1 MTPLD
6 PTRLTDAEINRQ
18 FMPRLA
24 VPDHETWLAAHAE
37 LSETARRTLPCQLDI
52 AYGGTPLQRLDI
64 FPAAGHA
71 PAPTQVFFHGGYWRA
86 LDKSTYSFLALSMA
100 PAGIAT
106 VLVNYD
112 LCPAVT
118 LDDIVAQ
125 TMASLAWVHRNGAA
139 HGCDPARLYVSGN
152 SAGAHLAAMALAQDW
167 RARGLPAD
175 LVKGACCITGIYDL
189 APVLR
194 IDANA
199 EIRLRPEMVARNS
212 PLSLPLPAKPPV
224 IVAVGADET
233 PLWIKQSTDYAAM
246 LRAQGVAT
254 ELMIV
259 PGAHHF
265 SITRSLAD
273 PEGVLPQA
281 MRRQMGM
288 SGSRP

>member
-1 MTPLD
+1 MD
-6 PTRLTDAEINRQ
+6 HSQLTATEINRQ

-24 VPDHETWLAAHAE
+24 VPDHEAWLVAHAE
-37 LSETARRTLPCQLDI
+37 LSETARRTLPCHLDI
-52 AYGGTPLQRLDI
+52 AYGDAALQKLDI
-64 FPAAGHA
+64 FPAARA
-71 PAPTQVFFHGGYWRA
+71 PAPVQVFFHGGYWRA
-86 LDKSTYSFLALSMA
+86 LDKSTYSFMALSMA

-118 LDDIVAQ
+118 LDDIVGQ
-125 TMASLAWVHRNGAA
+125 TIAAIAWVYRNGAA
-139 HGCDPARLYVSGN
+139 HGCDPERLCVSGN

-199 EIRLRPEMVARNS
+199 EIRLKPEMVARNS
-212 PLSLPLPAKPPV
+212 PLALPLPAKPPV

-246 LRAQGVAT
+246 LRAQRVAT
-254 ELMIV
+254 ELMII
-259 PGAHHF
+259 PDAHHF
-265 SITRSLAD
+265 SITRSLGD
-273 PEGVLPQA
+273 PEGVLPMA
-281 MRRQMGM
+281 IRRQMGV
-288 SGSRP
+288 

>member
-1 MTPLD
+1 MNDADLS
-6 PTRLTDAEINRQ
+6 DAEINRQ

-24 VPDHETWLAAHAE
+24 VPDHESWLAAHAE
-37 LSETARRTLPCQLDI
+37 LSEVARQTIPCQLDI
-52 AYGGTPLQRLDI
+52 PYGETPLQKLDI
-64 FPAAGHA
+64 FPAGRA
-71 PAPTQVFFHGGYWRA
+71 PAPVQVYFHGGYWRA
-86 LDKSTYSFLALSMA
+86 LDKSTYSFMALSMA
-100 PAGIAT
+100 PSGIAT

-118 LDDIVAQ
+118 LDDIVGQ
-125 TMASLAWVHRNGAA
+125 TIAAVAWVYRNGADY
-139 HGCDPARLYVSGN
+139 GCDPRRLYVSGN

-167 RARGLPAD
+167 KTRGLPAD
-175 LVKGACCITGIYDL
+175 IIKGACCITGIYDL

-199 EIRLRPEMVARNS
+199 EIRLRPDMVARNS

-246 LRAQGVAT
+246 LRAQDVAT
-254 ELMIV
+254 ELMII
-259 PGAHHF
+259 PGVHHF

-273 PEGVLPQA
+273 PAGVLPRA
-281 MRRQMGM
+281 MRKQMGV
-288 SGSRP
+288 

>member
-1 MTPLD
+1 MNDADLS
-6 PTRLTDAEINRQ
+6 DAEINRQ

-24 VPDHETWLAAHAE
+24 VPDHESWLAAHAE
-37 LSETARRTLPCQLDI
+37 LSEIARQTIPCHLDI
-52 AYGGTPLQRLDI
+52 PYGETPLQKLDI
-64 FPAAGHA
+64 FPAVRA
-71 PAPTQVFFHGGYWRA
+71 PAPVQVYFHGGYWRA
-86 LDKSTYSFLALSMA
+86 LDKSAYRFMALSMA
-100 PAGIAT
+100 PSGIAT

-118 LDDIVAQ
+118 LDDIVGQ
-125 TMASLAWVHRNGAA
+125 TIAAVAWVYRHGVDY
-139 HGCDPARLYVSGN
+139 GCDPRRLYVSGN

-167 RARGLPAD
+167 KAGGLPAD
-175 LVKGACCITGIYDL
+175 LIKGACCITGIYDI

-199 EIRLRPEMVARNS
+199 EIRLKPEMVARNS
-212 PLSLPLPAKPPV
+212 PLFLPLPSKPPV

-246 LRAQGVAT
+246 LRAHGVAA

-259 PGAHHF
+259 PGVHHF
-265 SITRSLAD
+265 SVTRSLAD

-281 MRRQMGM
+281 IRRQIL
-288 SGSRP
+288 R

>member
-1 MTPLD
+1 MDPAPLS
-6 PTRLTDAEINRQ
+6 DAEINRQ

-24 VPDHETWLAAHAE
+24 VPDHETWLAAHAAM
-37 LSETARRTLPCQLDI
+37 SEAARHTLPCRLDLP
-52 AYGGTPLQRLDI
+52 YGDTALQRLDI
-64 FPAAGHA
+64 FPAARA
-71 PAPTQVFFHGGYWRA
+71 PAPVQVYFHGGYWRA
-86 LDKSTYSFLALSMA
+86 LDKSAYSFMARSMA

-125 TMASLAWVHRNGAA
+125 TIAAIAWVYRNGAA
-139 HGCDPARLYVSGN
+139 YGCDPERLYVSGN

-194 IDANA
+194 IEANA
-199 EIRLRPEMVARNS
+199 EIRLQPDMVARNS
-212 PLSLPLPAKPPV
+212 PLALPLPTRPPV

-233 PLWIKQSTDYAAM
+233 PLWIKQSTDYSAM
-246 LRAQGVAT
+246 LRANGVAT
-254 ELMIV
+254 ELMII

-265 SITRSLAD
+265 SITRSLGD
-273 PEGVLPQA
+273 PEGVLPTA
-281 MRRQMGM
+281 IRRQMGV
-288 SGSRP
+288 

>member
-1 MTPLD
+1 MNDTPLS
-6 PTRLTDAEINRQ
+6 DAEINRQ

-37 LSETARRTLPCQLDI
+37 LSETARRTLPCHLDI
-52 AYGGTPLQRLDI
+52 AYGDTPLQSLDI
-64 FPAAGHA
+64 FPTGVRA
-71 PAPTQVFFHGGYWRA
+71 PAPVQVFFHGGYWRA
-86 LDKSTYSFLALSMA
+86 LDKSTYSFMAFSMA
-100 PAGIAT
+100 PAGI

-118 LDDIVAQ
+118 LDDIVRQ
-125 TMASLAWVHRNGAA
+125 TVASVAWVYRNGAA
-139 HGCDPARLYVSGN
+139 HGCDPERLYVSGN

-175 LVKGACCITGIYDL
+175 LIKGACCINGIYDL

-199 EIRLRPEMVARNS
+199 EIRLKPEMVARNS

-224 IVAVGADET
+224 IVAVGAEET

-246 LRAQGVAT
+246 LRTQGVAT
-254 ELMIV
+254 ELMII

-265 SITRSLAD
+265 SITRSLAA
-273 PEGVLPQA
+273 PAGVLPRA
-281 MRRQMGM
+281 IRRQMG
-288 SGSRP
+288 SAASAN

>member
-1 MTPLD
+1 MNDSPLS
-6 PTRLTDAEINRQ
+6 DAEINRQ

-24 VPDHETWLAAHAE
+24 VPDHETWLAGHAAQ
-37 LSETARRTLPCQLDI
+37 SETARRTLPCQLDI
-52 AYGGTPLQRLDI
+52 PYGGTPLQKLDI
-64 FPAAGHA
+64 FPATGRTPA
-71 PAPTQVFFHGGYWRA
+71 PAQVFFHGGYWRA
-86 LDKSTYSFLALSMA
+86 LDKSTYSFMALSMA

-118 LDDIVAQ
+118 LDDIVSQ
-125 TMASLAWVHRNGAA
+125 TIAALAWVYRNGAA
-139 HGCDPARLYVSGN
+139 YGCDPQRLYVSGN

-175 LVKGACCITGIYDL
+175 LIKGACCITGIYDVT
-189 APVLR
+189 PVLR

-199 EIRLRPEMVARNS
+199 EIRLKPEMVAPNS

-254 ELMIV
+254 ELMII
-259 PGAHHF
+259 PGTHHF
-265 SITRSLAD
+265 SITRSLGD
-273 PEGVLPQA
+273 PDGVLPRA
-281 MRRQMGM
+281 MRRQMGADT
-288 SGSRP
+288 

>member
-1 MTPLD
+1 MNDSPLS
-6 PTRLTDAEINRQ
+6 DAEINRQ

-24 VPDHETWLAAHAE
+24 VPDHEAWLAAHAE
-37 LSETARRTLPCQLDI
+37 LSEVARRTLPCQLDVP
-52 AYGGTPLQRLDI
+52 YGDTPLQALDI
-64 FPAAGHA
+64 FPAARA
-71 PAPTQVFFHGGYWRA
+71 PAPVQVYFHGGYWRA
-86 LDKSTYSFLALSMA
+86 LDKSTYRFMALSMA

-112 LCPAVT
+112 LCPAVS
-118 LDDIVAQ
+118 LDEVVRQ
-125 TMASLAWVHRNGAA
+125 SLAAVAWVGRNGATY
-139 HGCDPARLYVSGN
+139 GCDPRRLHVSGN

-167 RARGLPAD
+167 RAHGLPAD
-175 LVKGACCITGIYDL
+175 LIKGACCITGIYDL

-246 LRAQGVAT
+246 LRANGVAT
-254 ELMIV
+254 ELMVI
-259 PGAHHF
+259 PGTHHF

-273 PEGVLPQA
+273 PEGALPKA
-281 MRRQMGM
+281 IRRQMGV
-288 SGSRP
+288 

>member
-1 MTPLD
+1 MNYAELSE
-6 PTRLTDAEINRQ
+6 AEINRQ

-24 VPDHETWLAAHAE
+24 VPDHEAWLAADAE
-37 LSETARRTLPCQLDI
+37 LSEAATRRLRCHLDI
-52 AYGGTPLQRLDI
+52 AYGETPLQKLDI
-64 FPAAGHA
+64 FPAARA
-71 PAPTQVFFHGGYWRA
+71 PAPVQVFFHGGYWRA
-86 LDKSTYSFLALSMA
+86 LDKSTYRFIALSLA

-118 LDDIVAQ
+118 LDDIVGQ
-125 TMASLAWVHRNGAA
+125 TIASLAWVYRNGAA
-139 HGCDPARLYVSGN
+139 YGCDPQRLYVSGN

-167 RARGLPAD
+167 SAQGLPVD

-199 EIRLRPEMVARNS
+199 EIRLKPAMVARNS
-212 PLSLPLPAKPPV
+212 PLSLPLPAQPPV

-246 LRAQGVAT
+246 LRAQGVPT
-254 ELMIV
+254 ELMII
-259 PGAHHF
+259 PGVHHF

-273 PEGVLPQA
+273 PAGVLPKA
-281 MRRQMGM
+281 IRRQIGD
-288 SGSRP
+288 

>member
-1 MTPLD
+1 MNDADLS
-6 PTRLTDAEINRQ
+6 DAEINRQ

-24 VPDHETWLAAHAE
+24 VPDHESWLAAHAE
-37 LSETARRTLPCQLDI
+37 LSEIARRTLPCHLDI
-52 AYGGTPLQRLDI
+52 PYGETPLQKLDI
-64 FPAAGHA
+64 FPAVRA
-71 PAPTQVFFHGGYWRA
+71 PAPVQVYFHGGYWRA
-86 LDKSTYSFLALSMA
+86 LDKSTYRFMALSMA
-100 PAGIAT
+100 PSGIAT

-118 LDDIVAQ
+118 LDDIVGQ
-125 TMASLAWVHRNGAA
+125 TIAAVAWVYRHGADY
-139 HGCDPARLYVSGN
+139 GCDPERLYVSGN

-167 RARGLPAD
+167 RAQGLPAD
-175 LVKGACCITGIYDL
+175 LIKGACCITGIYDL

-199 EIRLRPEMVARNS
+199 EIRLQPDMVARNS

-246 LRAQGVAT
+246 LGAHGVAT
-254 ELMIV
+254 ELMII

-273 PEGVLPQA
+273 PEGVLPLA
-281 MRRQMGM
+281 IRRQMGV
-288 SGSRP
+288 

>member
-1 MTPLD
+1 MNYSELSD
-6 PTRLTDAEINRQ
+6 SEINRQ

-24 VPDHETWLAAHAE
+24 VADYESWLAADAE
-37 LSETARRTLPCQLDI
+37 LSETARRTLPCHLDI
-52 AYGGTPLQRLDI
+52 TYGDTALQRLDI
-64 FPAAGHA
+64 FPPARA
-71 PAPTQVFFHGGYWRA
+71 PAPVQVFFHGGYWRA
-86 LDKSTYSFLALSMA
+86 LDKSTYRLIALSLA

-118 LDDIVAQ
+118 LDDIVGQ

-139 HGCDPARLYVSGN
+139 YGCDPARLYVSGN

-167 RARGLPAD
+167 RAQGLPGD
-175 LVKGACCITGIYDL
+175 LIKGACCITGIYDI

-199 EIRLRPEMVARNS
+199 EIRLKPEMVARNS
-212 PLSLPLPAKPPV
+212 PLSLPLPARPPV

-233 PLWIKQSTDYAAM
+233 PLWIKQSTDYAEM
-246 LRAQGVAT
+246 LRANGVAA
-254 ELMIV
+254 ELMIIPRV
-259 PGAHHF
+259 HHF

-273 PEGVLPQA
+273 PEGVLPHA

>member
-1 MTPLD
+1 MNHADLS
-6 PTRLTDAEINRQ
+6 DAEINRQ

-24 VPDHETWLAAHAE
+24 VPDHEAWLAAHAE
-37 LSETARRTLPCQLDI
+37 LSETAKRTLPCHLDLP
-52 AYGGTPLQRLDI
+52 YGDTALQKLDI
-64 FPAAGHA
+64 FPAARG
-71 PAPTQVFFHGGYWRA
+71 PAPVQVFFHGGYWRA
-86 LDKSTYSFLALSMA
+86 LDKSTYRFVALSLA

-118 LDDIVAQ
+118 LDDIVSQ
-125 TMASLAWVHRNGAA
+125 TIASLAWVYRNGATY
-139 HGCDPARLYVSGN
+139 GCDPRRLYVSGN
-152 SAGAHLAAMALAQDW
+152 SAGAHLAAMAVAQDW
-167 RARGLPAD
+167 TTAGLPAD

-199 EIRLRPEMVARNS
+199 EIRLKPDMVARNS
-212 PLSLPLPAKPPV
+212 PLSLPLPMKPPV

-246 LRAQGVAT
+246 LRAHAVPT
-254 ELMIV
+254 ELMII

-273 PEGVLPQA
+273 PEGVLPKA
-281 MRRQMGM
+281 IRRQVGV
-288 SGSRP
+288 

>member
-1 MTPLD
+1 MDYTQLS
-6 PTRLTDAEINRQ
+6 DAEINRQ

-24 VPDHETWLAAHAE
+24 VPDHEAWLADHAA
-37 LSETARRTLPCQLDI
+37 LSETARRTLPCHLDV
-52 AYGGTPLQRLDI
+52 AYGDTALQRLDI
-64 FPAAGHA
+64 FPAVRG
-71 PAPTQVFFHGGYWRA
+71 PAPVLVYFHGGYWRA
-86 LDKSTYSFLALSMA
+86 LDKSTYSLLALSLA

-118 LDDIVAQ
+118 LDDIVGQ
-125 TMASLAWVHRNGAA
+125 TIASLAWTYRNGAA
-139 HGCDPARLYVSGN
+139 YGCDPQRLYVSGN
-152 SAGAHLAAMALAQDW
+152 SAGAHLAAMALAQAW
-167 RARGLPAD
+167 SARGLPTD

-199 EIRLRPEMVARNS
+199 EIRLEPDMVARNS

-224 IVAVGADET
+224 IVAVGGDET

-246 LRAQGVAT
+246 LRGHGVPT

-259 PGAHHF
+259 PGTHHF
-265 SITRSLAD
+265 SVTRSLAD
-273 PEGVLPQA
+273 PEGALPKA
-281 MRRQMGM
+281 IRRQIGV
-288 SGSRP
+288 

>member
-1 MTPLD
+1 MSYAEPSDL
-6 PTRLTDAEINRQ
+6 EINRQ

-24 VPDHETWLAAHAE
+24 VPDHEAWLAADAE
-37 LSETARRTLPCQLDI
+37 LSEIAKRTLACHLDVS
-52 AYGGTPLQRLDI
+52 YGDTALQKLDI
-64 FPAAGHA
+64 FPAARA
-71 PAPTQVFFHGGYWRA
+71 PAPVQVFFHGGYWRA
-86 LDKSTYSFLALSMA
+86 LDKSTYRFIALSLA

-118 LDDIVAQ
+118 LDDIVGQ
-125 TMASLAWVHRNGAA
+125 TVASLAWVYRNGAA
-139 HGCDPARLYVSGN
+139 YGCVPQRLYVSGN
-152 SAGAHLAAMALAQDW
+152 SAGAHLAAMTLAQDW
-167 RARGLPAD
+167 TAHGLPAD

-199 EIRLRPEMVARNS
+199 EIRLRPDMVARNS
-212 PLSLPLPAKPPV
+212 PLSLPLPARPPV

-246 LRAQGVAT
+246 LRAHGVPT
-254 ELMIV
+254 ELMII
-259 PGAHHF
+259 PGVHHF

-273 PEGVLPQA
+273 PGGVLPTA
-281 MRRQMGM
+281 VRRQIGV
-288 SGSRP
+288 

>member
-6 PTRLTDAEINRQ
+6 PARLSDAEINRQ

-37 LSETARRTLPCQLDI
+37 LSETARRTLPCHLDI
-52 AYGGTPLQRLDI
+52 AYGDTPLQALDI
-64 FPAAGHA
+64 FPAAVRA
-71 PAPTQVFFHGGYWRA
+71 PAPVQVFFHGGYWRA
-86 LDKSTYSFLALSMA
+86 LDKSTYSFMALSMA

-118 LDDIVAQ
+118 LDDIVRQ
-125 TMASLAWVHRNGAA
+125 TVASVAWVYRNGAA
-139 HGCDPARLYVSGN
+139 YGCDPERLYVSGN

-175 LVKGACCITGIYDL
+175 VIKGACCITGIYDL

-199 EIRLRPEMVARNS
+199 EIRLKPEMVARNS

-246 LRAQGVAT
+246 LRTQGVAT
-254 ELMIV
+254 ELMII

-273 PEGVLPQA
+273 PAGMLPRAIQ
-281 MRRQMGM
+281 RQMG
-288 SGSRP
+288 SPASAN

>member
-1 MTPLD
+1 MNDSALS
-6 PTRLTDAEINRQ
+6 DADINRQ

-24 VPDHETWLAAHAE
+24 VPDHEVWLAADAE
-37 LSETARRTLPCQLDI
+37 LSETARRALPCRLDI
-52 AYGGTPLQRLDI
+52 AYGDTPLQRLDI
-64 FPAAGHA
+64 FPAGGA
-71 PAPTQVFFHGGYWRA
+71 PAPAQVFFHGGYWRA
-86 LDKSTYSFLALSMA
+86 LDKSTYSFIARSLA

-118 LDDIVAQ
+118 LDDIAGQ
-125 TMASLAWVHRNGAA
+125 TTAALAWVYRNGAA
-139 HGCDPARLYVSGN
+139 HGCDPQRLYVSGN
-152 SAGAHLAAMALAQDW
+152 SAGAHLAAMALTQDW

-175 LVKGACCITGIYDL
+175 LVKGACCITGIYDV

-199 EIRLRPEMVARNS
+199 EIRLKPEMVARNS
-212 PLSLPLPAKPPV
+212 PLFLPLPAKPPV

-246 LRAQGVAT
+246 LRAHGVAT

-273 PEGVLPQA
+273 PEGRLPQA
-281 MRRQMGM
+281 IRRQMGV
-288 SGSRP
+288 